1 MKIEVDRKPLLRALT
16 AAHAILERRNVIPIM
31 SNVYLSATKHG
42 LLVKASDM
50 DIETSDLIA
59 CNAAR
64 GGATTVPGSTF
75 LDIVR
80 QLPEGALISL
90 EEKDGALL
98 VKAGRA
104 KFTLSTLPA
113 EDFPIMANDSF
124 QSNFRMEA
132 EAFLSLLDRARP
144 CMSSDEV
151 KYYLNGVYLHRIG
164 PDLLAVSTDGHRLA
178 RVAMTAPEGSEGM
191 PGIIVPRK
199 MVDRLGAVLKGVKG
213 DVVLSVSDT
222 KMRMDTETISVTSKV
237 IDGNFPDYSR
247 VIPPEQPH
255 RIAFDTSDL
264 RSAVTRAASVL
275 EGKSSGTKLTVTQ
288 DACRV
293 FARGPSHQAEDEI
306 PAGYDGPELIF
317 GFNGKYMSELLAH
330 IGEACTLGVTDG
342 TSAVTITD
350 SGSPD
355 LTYVL
360 MPLRVA

>member
-1 MKIEVDRKPLLRALT
+1 MKVEIDRKPLLRALT

-59 CNAAR
+59 CAATR

-98 VKAGRA
+98 VKAGRS

-124 QSNFRMEA
+124 QSNFRMPA
-132 EAFLSLLDRARP
+132 EVFLSLLDRAKP
-144 CMSSDEV
+144 CMSSEEV
-151 KYYLNGVYLHRIG
+151 RYYLNGVYLHRVGSEI
-164 PDLLAVSTDGHRLA
+164 LAVSTDGHRLA
-178 RVAMTAPEGSEGM
+178 RVAVAAPEGSEDM
-191 PGIIVPRK
+191 PGVIIPRK
-199 MVDRLGAVLKGVKG
+199 MVDRLGAVLKGVSG
-213 DVVLSVSDT
+213 DVVLSVSET
-222 KMRMDTETISVTSKV
+222 KIRMDTETISVTSKV
-237 IDGNFPDYSR
+237 VDGNFPDYSR

-255 RIAFDTSDL
+255 RVAFQTSDL

-275 EGKSSGTKLTVTQ
+275 EGKSSGTKLTITQ

-306 PAGYDGPELIF
+306 PAGYDGPELVI
-317 GFNGKYMSELLAH
+317 GFNGKYMSELLSH

-342 TSAVTITD
+342 VSQITITD
-350 SGSPD
+350 AGSPD
-355 LTYVL
+355 LLYIL